1 MGDAGANH
9 CLCTLPVQVE
19 QALCFHVIRKGPA
32 FPAVAFKLHYFFSN
46 SLEKEKKAA
55 CITMQSRRLLEEKE
69 TLNNVRHTLPI
80 RNKQK
85 TIALIL
91 LEEK

>member
-46 SLEKEKKAA
+46 SLEKEKKGGLHHNAKQA
-55 CITMQSRRLLEEKE
+55 PSRRK
-69 TLNNVRHTLPI
+69 
-80 RNKQK
+80 RNLK
-85 TIALIL
+85 
-91 LEEK
+91 

>member
-1 MGDAGANH
+1 
-9 CLCTLPVQVE
+9 
-19 QALCFHVIRKGPA
+19 
-32 FPAVAFKLHYFFSN
+32 
-46 SLEKEKKAA
+46 
-55 CITMQSRRLLEEKE
+55 MQSRRLLEEKE
-69 TLNNVRHTLPI
+69 PLNNVRHTLPI